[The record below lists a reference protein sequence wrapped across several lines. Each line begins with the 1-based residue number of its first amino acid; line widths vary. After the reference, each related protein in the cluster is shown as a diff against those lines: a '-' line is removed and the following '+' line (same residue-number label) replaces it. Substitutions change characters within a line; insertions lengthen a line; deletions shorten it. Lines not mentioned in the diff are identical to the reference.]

1 MKKVVRA
8 IITLVVIFCIII
20 PAYAK
25 NKMYTRLTVIVD
37 TEQADTEW
45 LIYCQDKQG
54 NIWTFYDDID
64 EWKQGDICNLL
75 MIRIDEQEE
84 HDEIINVCWE
94 GYIESIESF
103 LSLIGWR

>member
-8 IITLVVIFCIII
+8 IITLVAIICIII
-20 PAYAK
+20 PAYA

-37 TEQADTEW
+37 TEQTDTEW
-45 LIYCQDKQG
+45 LVYCQDKQG
-54 NIWTFYDDID
+54 NIWAFYDDTD

-84 HDEIINVCWE
+84 HDEIIDVCWE

-103 LSLIGWR
+103 FSLIGWR